1 MSPDKEEKFDLM
13 LGRALQKHT
22 VPVPPDFTDKVLSRI
37 TAAQEQKVLARVILQ
52 QRLALAASIT
62 IAAAVITLML
72 VFPETATAFSATIKD
87 LRYIIT
93 TQSVPALKSQW
104 QLLSSI
110 AVAAVAVLLS
120 NYDLRLAGNH

>member
-1 MSPDKEEKFDLM
+1 MSENKEEKFDLM

-22 VPVPPDFTDKVLSRI
+22 ESVPPDFTDKVLSRI
-37 TAAQEQKVLARVILQ
+37 TAVQEQKVLARVILQ

-62 IAAAVITLML
+62 VAAAVITLLL
-72 VFPETATAFSATIKD
+72 VFPETAAAFSTSIKD
-87 LRYIIT
+87 LRYFIT